1 VTGEDKEPGL
11 PVIRL
16 SMRLAKPVAEVW
28 GTFFDSLIMLQWL
41 GNEVTS
47 DIRKGGYIRFL
58 GKNAPTNSEIE
69 DTWRIEKFMDGRAML
84 CSWGIMGV
92 DTLFIIRFS
101 QESAW
106 TLLELK
112 HGAIPVSA
120 SKLHIPEHWS
130 VLLANFK
137 SVLELGEPAVR
148 FDYSDYRPLRMT
160 RYDSKEVRQSVVI
173 RAPPSLPF
181 DVFTNPEKLRH
192 FVRAEK
198 PKVDRQYAGIY
209 TWWAEGKGPV
219 LFRKMSPEKEIEFSW
234 VYEDEPETIVN
245 VRFDAAE
252 DSTVVSLH
260 HYGFREPEEAIGY
273 DIGWTSILSELKL
286 VCELGESGI
295 ARVSDRV

>member
-1 VTGEDKEPGL
+1 
-11 PVIRL
+11 
-16 SMRLAKPVAEVW
+16 MRLAKPVEEVW
-28 GTFFDSLIMLQWL
+28 STFVDPLIMLQWL
-41 GNEVTS
+41 GNEVTA
-47 DIRKGGYIRFL
+47 DIRKGGSIRFL
-58 GKNAPTNSEIE
+58 GKNAPTNSVIG
-69 DTWRIEKFMDGRAML
+69 DTWTIDKFQNGRAML

-92 DTLFIIRFS
+92 DTLFLIRFT
-101 QESAW
+101 QESTG

-120 SKLHIPEHWS
+120 SALHIPEHWGI
-130 VLLANFK
+130 LLANFK
-137 SVLELGEPAVR
+137 SVMELGEPAIR
-148 FDYSDYRPLRMT
+148 FDYSDYRPLSIT
-160 RYDSKEVRQSVVI
+160 RYDPKEVRQSVLI

-192 FVRAEK
+192 FIRAEK

-219 LFRKMSPEKEIEFSW
+219 LFRKMSAEKEIEFSW

-252 DSTVVSLH
+252 DNTLVTLH
-260 HYGFREPEEAIGY
+260 HYGFREPEAAIGY
-273 DIGWTSILSELKL
+273 DVGWTSILCELKL

-295 ARVSDRV
+295 TRVSEWV